1 MIIFIIYNIII
12 IFIILSKNFL
22 LQRWEFKDPKP
33 FLRTREFLWQE
44 GHTAFATKAE
54 ADEEVLM
61 ILNMYARVYEDLLAV
76 PVIKG
81 RKTEKE
87 KFAGGDYTTTVETF
101 ISTSGRAIQGATSH
115 HLGQNF
121 SKMFNIQVEGAV
133 ESDEKT
139 FVYQNS
145 WGLTTRT
152 IGVMIMVYIL
162 F

>member
-1 MIIFIIYNIII
+1 M
-12 IFIILSKNFL
+12 
-22 LQRWEFKDPKP
+22 
-33 FLRTREFLWQE
+33 
-44 GHTAFATKAE
+44 FATKAE
-54 ADEEVLM
+54 ADEEVLI
-61 ILNMYARVYEDLLAV
+61 ILDMYARVYEELLAV

-87 KFAGGDYTTTVETF
+87 KFAGGDYTTTVEAF

-121 SKMFNIQVEGAV
+121 AKMFHIKVEGAA
-133 ESDEKT
+133 EGDEKT

-152 IGVMIMVYIL
+152 IGVMIMVSVIIIIIISTHKSNGFIYTNCTLCNKCVALPRVIHAL
-162 F
+162 CHIYLGTRRR

>member
-1 MIIFIIYNIII
+1 M
-12 IFIILSKNFL
+12 
-22 LQRWEFKDPKP
+22 
-33 FLRTREFLWQE
+33 WQE
-44 GHTAFATKAE
+44 GHTVFATKAE
-54 ADEEVLM
+54 AEEEVLI
-61 ILNMYARVYEDLLAV
+61 ILDIYAKVYEDLLAV

-87 KFAGGDYTTTVETF
+87 KFAGGDYTTTVEAF

-121 SKMFNIQVEGAV
+121 SKMFNIQVEGIA
-133 ESDEKT
+133 EGDEKT

-152 IGVMIMVYIL
+152 IGVMIMVGKIIIVIL
-162 F
+162 HMCKYM